1 MDIGLNERI
10 SKVKEKKS
18 RKFKPRRTDLS
29 LRTNPWLFKTRR
41 KKSTNTSRK
50 RSIGSLKLQPI
61 TITRLEAKV
70 LMSTPKYLPRL
81 K

>member
-1 MDIGLNERI
+1 MDIGLNEKI

-18 RKFKPRRTDLS
+18 RKFKPRRKALPV
-29 LRTNPWLFKTRR
+29 RTNPWLFKTQR
-41 KKSTNTSRK
+41 KKSTNTSRR

-61 TITRLEAKV
+61 TITRREAKV
-70 LMSTPKYLPRL
+70 LMSTPKVSRRL